1 MDIFIINIPTVH
13 KNVMSINDN
22 VRSNIFNINSSPLIN
37 TFTARELP
45 AFMTTSQAYSSA
57 IRRVIRIKGIN
68 TKQHNFLGDI
78 DLLEL
83 NKIDNKTLQELE
95 IKKEEYIKGV

>member
-1 MDIFIINIPTVH
+1 MDIFIVNIPTVH
-13 KNVMSINDN
+13 KNVISINDN
-22 VRSNIFNINSSPLIN
+22 IRYNVFNINSSLLIN

-45 AFMTTSQAYSSA
+45 TFITTSQAYSSV
-57 IRRVIRIKGIN
+57 IRRVIHIKGIN

-83 NKIDNKTLQELE
+83 NKIDDKTLQELE